1 MAMEFTRNQLLIA
14 IGAGVLIVAGFLGY
28 LNWLNH
34 QPPVLAKS
42 EQRDTLTNIP
52 EEIKLNPLRSRT
64 SEKTA
69 VVFIRAMRDG
79 HCTEEL
85 SAWEKDYRRK
95 YAESICDFE
104 GKHPLVGWQLVDW
117 EDRPPLRILTYRG
130 TRLNAPGDTNTYD
143 SVFSLTLEKRSGPWK
158 VTKYDA
164 LY

>member
-1 MAMEFTRNQLLIA
+1 MAMEFTKNQVLIA
-14 IGAGVLIVAGFLGY
+14 VGAGVLIVGGFLGY

-42 EQRDTLTNIP
+42 EERDTLTNIP
-52 EEIKLNPLRSRT
+52 EEIKLNPLRDRT

-79 HCTEEL
+79 QCSEQL
-85 SAWEKDYRRK
+85 AAWEKDYRRK
-95 YAESICDFE
+95 YADSICDFE

-117 EDRPPLRILTYRG
+117 EDRVPLRILTYRG
-130 TRLNAPGDTNTYD
+130 TRLNAPGDTNTYQ
-143 SVFSLTLEKRSGPWK
+143 SIFSLTLEKRSGPWK
-158 VTKYDA
+158 VTKYDS